1 MTSCTAAIAM
11 VCRLIILPSV
21 PPEEFAAAISVGD
34 TPTLSA
40 VMTWNVTKRPFTEVS
55 EPVRETPSS
64 QA

>member
-1 MTSCTAAIAM
+1 
-11 VCRLIILPSV
+11 
-21 PPEEFAAAISVGD
+21 
-34 TPTLSA
+34 